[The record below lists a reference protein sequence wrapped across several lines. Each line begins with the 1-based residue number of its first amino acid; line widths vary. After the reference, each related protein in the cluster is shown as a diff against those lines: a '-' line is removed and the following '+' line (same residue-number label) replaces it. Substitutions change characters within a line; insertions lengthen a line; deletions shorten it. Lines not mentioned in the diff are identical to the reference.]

1 MMRPVG
7 EIYPV
12 VVTDL
17 FNRNY
22 KHCSAASYVVVNLRE
37 SSMLLT
43 QLHFKLPTGAHLL
56 LMEC

>member
-1 MMRPVG
+1 MKQFSLL
-7 EIYPV
+7 EIISTVVLLAIV
-12 VVTDL
+12 VVDL
-17 FNRNY
+17 
-22 KHCSAASYVVVNLRE
+22 LE